1 MCYFP
6 SFARREGTVLEAL
19 SDRFQGI
26 VRGLTGQGRLS
37 PDNIRESLRDV
48 RRALLEADVNV
59 AVARDFVARIE
70 ARAVGEEV
78 LKSLTP
84 GQQVVGIVRDE
95 LESLLGRSPV
105 TLAGSPHVP
114 TVVLLA
120 GLQGSGKTTFAGKL
134 SRWLQEKSKRV
145 LLASADV
152 YRPAAIDQLERLAER
167 AGAGFWRAAE
177 GATPAQIAAG
187 ALDQARVRGFDF
199 LVLDTAGRLQID
211 EAMMAE
217 LQDLKRLSRAHQ
229 VLLVV
234 DGMTGQ
240 EAVRI
245 GQTFA
250 EKVGIDGLVL
260 TKMDGDARGGAALS
274 LRQVTGKP
282 IQFLGV
288 GEKLD
293 ALEPFD
299 ASRLAGRILG
309 MGDVIGLVEKAR
321 SSVNEAE
328 AVQMAQ
334 KMRKS
339 DFTLDDFLD
348 QLRQLKKMGPI
359 EDLLKMMPGVNRAA
373 LEQSKPDLDRMKKY
387 EAIMQSMTTR
397 ERRLPRVIDGS
408 RRRRIAAGSGTT
420 VTEVN
425 RLLKDFDQARTLM
438 KRLKHGPRGL
448 AALRGRMR

>member
-1 MCYFP
+1 LF
-6 SFARREGTVLEAL
+6 EAL
-19 SDRFQGI
+19 SDRLQGI
-26 VRGLTGQGRLS
+26 VRSLSGQGRLS

-59 AVARDFVARIE
+59 AVARDFVAKIE
-70 ARAVGEEV
+70 ARAVGEDV

-134 SRWLQEKSKRV
+134 AKWLAERSKRV

-152 YRPAAIDQLERLAER
+152 YRPAAIDQLEMLAGR

-177 GATPAQIAAG
+177 GTTPQAIATG
-187 ALDQARVRGFDF
+187 ALEQARTRGFDF

-217 LQDLKRLSRAHQ
+217 LADLKKASRAHQ
-229 VLLVV
+229 VMLVV

-245 GQTFA
+245 GQTFT
-250 EKVGIDGLVL
+250 ERVGVDGLVL

-282 IQFLGV
+282 IVFLGV
-288 GEKLD
+288 GEKLE
-293 ALEPFD
+293 ALEAFD
-299 ASRLAGRILG
+299 AGRLAGRILG

-321 SSVNEAE
+321 AAVDDESAE
-328 AVQMAQ
+328 RMARQ
-334 KMRKS
+334 MRKS
-339 DFTLDDFLD
+339 DFTLEDFLS
-348 QLRQLKKMGPI
+348 QLQQLKKLGPI
-359 EDLLKMMPGVNRAA
+359 EDVLGMLPGVNRAA
-373 LEQSKPDLDRMKKY
+373 LEKNKPDLSKLKRY
-387 EAIMQSMTTR
+387 EAILQSMTLR

-408 RRRRIAAGSGTT
+408 RRRRIAAGSGTS
-420 VTEVN
+420 VSDVN
-425 RLLKDFDQARTLM
+425 RMLKEFDQTRTLM